1 MNKENWILSDSEQAE
16 IFPPIVV
23 AEQAPSFVH
32 FPYSSVTS
40 SSVVRKKPHDLHR
53 LSMVQQDLFELDPDH
68 HYERQAQ
75 FDKLPRQLSDYLG
88 KLYQKRLKAYGSNYA
103 SQWFKQKMAEV
114 LPRVKMVMSQYAD
127 VLSLWHLPYQDLSFL
142 DGIDMPENDEK
153 YWKAIPKEETNEQYQ
168 ERVERKIRRY
178 KVVMPD
184 IAERVKNSKAI
195 FSHHQLTPLCYQRP
209 DQLEQLANT
218 LAFTMGERQ
227 QEFGNQCVHQA
238 NNGETALALLRELYL
253 ELVEI
258 CEQYQ
263 IPAPY
268 AKKAKKLKIGNDEV
282 VSGLLKLA
290 CPNYWHNKLKRAAVR
305 MKEHLAIAVGMVNI
319 NTGGYVSNERLHAH
333 QQQRRANFEF
343 IKNSIITNLLNDEEQ
358 VELLETWLK
367 SNSNPKKRRIELMTR
382 MNGFD
387 QIAEKNGDEGVF
399 VTLTAPSKY
408 HAMLHEGGINPKWN
422 GSAPHQTQKYL
433 CSVWAKIRAELKRR
447 GIQIYGFRVAEPHHD
462 ATPHW
467 HLILYTRPEQVRDL
481 KRVFWHYALEEDGDE
496 AGAKKRRCTFKKIDR
511 SKGSGASYLAKYI
524 SKNIDGK
531 GMSDLLDEET
541 GTPVNLAAE
550 RVEAWASV
558 WRIRQFQ
565 QIGGASVGVW
575 RECRKLGDEQQEDE
589 VIDTLRAIADVGDWA
604 VYTEFQGGALVL
616 RRELKVRLH
625 YALYGQDKYQQDRKK
640 VNGVA
645 NQLNGTVAITRKK
658 EWKIGRK
665 PTNWE
670 EMRQQ
675 KLLGYHEQA
684 EHSEA
689 KIGELARPWTCVSN
703 CTGLK
708 NNQVSQEV
716 RERIKNELITMRGRV
731 TDYQIDDLLNGK
743 PLKIYSNEQI
753 GIYVRYSRGQLI
765 EEKRYFN

>member
-1 MNKENWILSDSEQAE
+1 MNKESWILSDKEQAE
-16 IFPPIVV
+16 IFPPIVIC
-23 AEQAPSFVH
+23 AEPQEVC
-32 FPYSSVTS
+32 FPYSLDKSKAENC
-40 SSVVRKKPHDLHR
+40 KKIPNLHR
-53 LSMVQQDLFELDPDH
+53 LSMVQQELFELDPAYHD
-68 HYERQAQ
+68 ERQAH

-88 KLYQKRLKAYGSNYA
+88 KLYKKRLKAYGSEYA
-103 SQWFKQKMAEV
+103 NKWFKQKMAEM

-127 VLSLWHLPYQDLSFL
+127 VLNLWHMPYQDLSFL
-142 DGIDMPENDEK
+142 DGVDIPENHANYWQSIPEDET
-153 YWKAIPKEETNEQYQ
+153 EEQRQ
-168 ERVERKIRRY
+168 ERIERKVRHY
-178 KVVMPD
+178 KALMPD
-184 IAERVKNSKAI
+184 IIERVKNSKAI
-195 FSHHQLTPLCYQRP
+195 FSRHQLTPLCYQRP
-209 DQLEQLANT
+209 DQLEQLADT
-218 LAFTMGERQ
+218 LAFNMGERQ
-227 QEFGNQCVHQA
+227 QQYADQHIHRATDSES
-238 NNGETALALLRELYL
+238 ALAVLRDLYC
-253 ELVEI
+253 ELVDT

-268 AKKAKKLKIGNDEV
+268 AKKAKKLKVSESEV

-290 CPNYWHNKLKRAAVR
+290 CPNYWHNKLQRAAAR

-343 IKNSIITNLLNDEEQ
+343 IKNSILTNLIDEEEQ
-358 VELLETWLK
+358 IALLDTWLK
-367 SNSNPKKRRIELMTR
+367 SSSNPKKRRIELRTR

-387 QIAEKNGDEGVF
+387 QIAEENGDEGIF
-399 VTLTAPSKY
+399 VTLTSPSKY
-408 HAMLHEGGINPKWN
+408 HAMLHQGGTNPKWN

-433 CSVWAKIRAELKRR
+433 CGVWAKIRTALKHR

-467 HLILYTRPEQVRDL
+467 HLILYTRPEQVREL

-511 SKGSGASYLAKYI
+511 SKGSGAAYLAKYI

-531 GMSDLLDEET
+531 GMTDLLDEET

-550 RVEAWASV
+550 RVEAWASL

-575 RECRKLGDEQQEDE
+575 REGRRLGDEKQDDE
-589 VIDTLRAIADVGDWA
+589 IIDTVRAIADISDWA
-604 VYTEFQGGALVL
+604 AYTVFQGGALAL
-616 RRELKVRLH
+616 RKELKVRLH
-625 YALYGQDKYQQDRKK
+625 YALYGKDKYEQDRKK
-640 VNGVA
+640 VNGIA
-645 NQLNGTVAITRKK
+645 NQINGAVAITRKK

-689 KIGELARPWTCVSN
+689 KIGGLARPWTCVSN
-703 CTGLK
+703 CTGSK
-708 NNQVSQEV
+708 NEQISPAI
-716 RERIKNELITMRGRV
+716 RERIKNELIVMRGRV
-731 TDYQIDDLLNGK
+731 TDYQVDDLLNGK

-765 EEKRYFN
+765 EEKRCFN